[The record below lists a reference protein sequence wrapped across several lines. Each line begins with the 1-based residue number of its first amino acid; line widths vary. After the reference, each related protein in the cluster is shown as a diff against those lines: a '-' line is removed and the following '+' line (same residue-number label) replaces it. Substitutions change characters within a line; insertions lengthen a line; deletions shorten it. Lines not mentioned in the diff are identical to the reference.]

1 MPLNLIDQYCEKH
14 TTAPSPLLAELLR
27 ETHLKTLA
35 PQMASGHL
43 QGALLRFLS
52 RMIQPTT
59 VLEIGSFT
67 GYATL
72 CLLEGLAPQ
81 GTIHTIEINQELG
94 YLIRKY
100 IDRSGAANQ
109 IQLHIGDAK
118 KIIPALDAT
127 YDLVFIDAGKMHYPQ
142 YYDLII
148 DRVNP
153 GGYILAD
160 NVLWDG
166 KVIRK
171 EKDRDSEVLDFFNKK
186 IHQDPRVE
194 NILLP
199 IRDGLMLA
207 RKLS

>member
-1 MPLNLIDQYCEKH
+1 
-14 TTAPSPLLAELLR
+14 
-27 ETHLKTLA
+27 
-35 PQMASGHL
+35 MASGYL
-43 QGALLRFLS
+43 QGTLLRFLS
-52 RMIQPTT
+52 RMIRPAT

-72 CLLEGLAPQ
+72 CLLEGLLPQ
-81 GTIHTIEINQELG
+81 GKIHTIEVNQELA
-94 YLIRKY
+94 YIIEKY
-100 IDRSGAANQ
+100 IDRAGAANR

-118 KIIPALDAT
+118 KIIPTINAT

-166 KVIRK
+166 KVVRV
-171 EKDRDSEVLDFFNKK
+171 EKDRDTEILDYFNKK
-186 IHQDPRVE
+186 IHQDSRVE

-207 RKLS
+207 RKLD

>member
-1 MPLNLIDQYCEKH
+1 MPPNLIEQYCEKH
-14 TTAPSPLLAELLR
+14 TTPPSPLLDALLR

-43 QGALLRFLS
+43 QGTLLRFLS
-52 RMIQPTT
+52 RMIQPAT

-72 CLLEGLAPQ
+72 CLLEGLLPK
-81 GTIHTIEINQELG
+81 GKIHTIEVNPELA
-94 YLIRKY
+94 YLVRKY
-100 IDRSGAANQ
+100 IERAGATDR
-109 IQLHIGDAK
+109 IQLHLGDAK
-118 KIIPALDAT
+118 KIIPTIDAT
-127 YDLVFIDAGKMHYPQ
+127 YDLVFIDAGKMNYPQ

-166 KVIRK
+166 KVIRT
-171 EKDRDSEVLDFFNKK
+171 EKDRDSEILDFFNKK

-207 RKLS
+207 RKSD

>member
-14 TTAPSPLLAELLR
+14 TTPPSPLLAELLR

-52 RMIQPTT
+52 QMIQPTT

-72 CLLEGLAPQ
+72 CLLEGLAPN
-81 GTIHTIEINQELG
+81 GTIHTIEVNQELG

-100 IDRSGAANQ
+100 MDRAEATNQ

-118 KIIPALDAT
+118 KIIPTLET
-127 YDLVFIDAGKMHYPQ
+127 SYDLVFIDAGKMHYPQ
-142 YYDLII
+142 YYDLVI

-171 EKDRDSEVLDFFNKK
+171 EKDRDSEILDFFNKT
-186 IHQDPRVE
+186 IHKDPRVE

>member
-1 MPLNLIDQYCEKH
+1 MLPNLIDQYCEKH
-14 TTAPSPLLAELLR
+14 TTSPSPLLAELLR

-43 QGALLRFLS
+43 QGTFLRFIS
-52 RMIQPTT
+52 RMIQPSS

-72 CLLEGLAPQ
+72 CLLEGLAPK
-81 GTIHTIEINQELG
+81 GMIHTIEVNEELA

-100 IDRSGAANQ
+100 INLAGAATQ
-109 IQLHIGDAK
+109 VKLHIGDAK
-118 KIIPALDAT
+118 KIIPTIEDT

-142 YYDLII
+142 YYDLVI

-166 KVIRK
+166 KVVRM
-171 EKDRDSEVLDFFNKK
+171 EKDRDSEILDHFNKK

-194 NILLP
+194 NVLLP

-207 RKLS
+207 RKLE

>member
-1 MPLNLIDQYCEKH
+1 MPLNLIDQYCENH
-14 TTAPSPLLAELLR
+14 TSPSSPLLAELLR

-72 CLLEGLAPQ
+72 CLFEGLAPQ
-81 GTIHTIEINQELG
+81 GTIHTIEVNQELG

-100 IDRSGAANQ
+100 IDRAGAANQ

-142 YYDLII
+142 YYDLVIE
-148 DRVNP
+148 RVNP

-166 KVIRK
+166 KVIQK
-171 EKDRDSEVLDFFNKK
+171 EKDRDSEILDYFNKK
-186 IHQDPRVE
+186 IHQDSRVE

>member
-14 TTAPSPLLAELLR
+14 TTPPSSLLDELLR

-35 PQMASGHL
+35 PQMASGYL
-43 QGALLRFLS
+43 QGTLLRFLS
-52 RMIQPTT
+52 RMIRPAT

-72 CLLEGLAPQ
+72 CLLEGLLPQ
-81 GTIHTIEINQELG
+81 GKIHTIEVNQELA
-94 YLIRKY
+94 YIIEKY
-100 IDRSGAANQ
+100 IDRAGAANR

-118 KIIPALDAT
+118 KIIPTINAT

-166 KVIRK
+166 KVVRV
-171 EKDRDSEVLDFFNKK
+171 EKDRDTEILDYFNKK

-207 RKLS
+207 RKLD

>member
-1 MPLNLIDQYCEKH
+1 MPPSLIDLYCEKH
-14 TTAPSPLLAELLR
+14 TTPTSPLLNELLR

-43 QGALLRFLS
+43 QGTLLRFLS
-52 RMIQPTT
+52 RMIRPET

-72 CLLEGLAPQ
+72 CLLEGLLPD
-81 GTIHTIEINQELG
+81 GKIHTIEVNQELA
-94 YLIRKY
+94 YIIEKY
-100 IDRSGAANQ
+100 IKLAGATDQ
-109 IQLHIGDAK
+109 IHLHIGDAK
-118 KIIPALDAT
+118 KIIPTIDAT

-166 KVIRK
+166 KVIRT
-171 EKDRDSEVLDFFNKK
+171 EKDRDTEILDFFNKK
-186 IHQDPRVE
+186 IHQDSRVE

-207 RKLS
+207 RKK